1 MKILPA
7 VENENFR
14 LRKEPLRE
22 KKMKELLFFYILW
35 ETYRWIRIS
44 VVVKPRK
51 NPILLNYK
59 KIDHNYEGK
68 KKQFQGRIIKCMF
81 ITAYFDIGHNA
92 YSSLPCKSQLTR
104 SPENLA
110 LQSDIHSE
118 IRSNKQGK
126 SKPRFL

>member
-1 MKILPA
+1 M
-7 VENENFR
+7 
-14 LRKEPLRE
+14 
-22 KKMKELLFFYILW
+22 
-35 ETYRWIRIS
+35 
-44 VVVKPRK
+44 
-51 NPILLNYK
+51 
-59 KIDHNYEGK
+59 
-68 KKQFQGRIIKCMF
+68 IKCMF
-81 ITAYFDIGHNA
+81 ITAYIDIGHNA